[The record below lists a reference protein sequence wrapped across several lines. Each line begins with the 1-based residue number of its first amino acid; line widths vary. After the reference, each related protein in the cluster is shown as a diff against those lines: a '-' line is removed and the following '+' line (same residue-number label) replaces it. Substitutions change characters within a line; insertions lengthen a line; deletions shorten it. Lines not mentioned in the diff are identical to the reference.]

1 MRHGVP
7 LNRSVRKGNNDED
20 LLMKFISS
28 ELLCVLNASGD
39 CANVNGAFLAEIG
52 SSNAEITSG
61 NT

>member
-1 MRHGVP
+1 
-7 LNRSVRKGNNDED
+7 
-20 LLMKFISS
+20 MKFISS